1 MKKFVITTV
10 LALAP
15 FFTFAQSVFDKFVDV
30 EGIET
35 VVVSGKM
42 FDMLGELD
50 IKAGGEKGEKVKDQL
65 KNIESLRLFTT
76 SDKKHKKELRA
87 AAADYLKANKL
98 EELMS
103 ISEKGSKIKLYVRQG
118 ATETAIV
125 EGLIFIDDAD
135 DKELVL
141 VSFTGNVDLKNLQDP
156 KE

>member
-15 FFTFAQSVFDKFVDV
+15 FFTFAQAAFDKFNDI

-35 VVVSGKM
+35 ISVSGKM
-42 FDMLGELD
+42 FDMLGGLKID
-50 IKAGGEKGEKVKDQL
+50 SLGGKEAKVKDQI
-65 KNIESLRLFTT
+65 KNIESLRIFTT
-76 SDKKHKKELRA
+76 SEKKHKKALRA
-87 AAADYLKANKL
+87 AAADYLKDNSL

-103 ISEKGSKIKLYVRQG
+103 ITEHGSKIKIFVRQG
-118 ATETAIV
+118 ATETSIM
-125 EGLIFIDDAD
+125 EGLVFIDDAD

-141 VSFTGNVDLKNLQDP
+141 VAFTGNVDLTALQD